1 MLDKLQKSNMTHKT
15 ITLTVLADAGIIKDD
30 TSWGNALMIL
40 EILKRRDNTYPS
52 TEEMLEE
59 FKTYGELINKN

>member
-1 MLDKLQKSNMTHKT
+1 MTHKT

-40 EILKRRDNTYPS
+40 EILKRRNNTYPS